1 MKYFRAL
8 LATVAAG
15 LTCPAPAEP
24 VNDIQAIVHDAVVT
38 KYEVEYYTA
47 TAEEALR
54 SRYRTQPE
62 VYERELIKALNE
74 NLEERLK
81 RQLILHEFKA
91 GGYNIPEPILDSAV
105 QEEIEKRGG
114 RERLTKTLNAR
125 GMSWEKFRQQTREGI
140 ILGALRAKNISQ
152 EIIIS
157 PHRIERYY
165 LANQDDYRLDN
176 QVKLRRIM
184 LNNTADGR
192 DARATRQLAEE
203 IRVKVKTGAAFSEM
217 ASLYSASPDARN
229 GGLMDW
235 INPSVLNTNIASAVF
250 ALKPG
255 EVSNAV
261 ELGNAHYLFLLEEK
275 RTAHHRP
282 LNEVRD
288 EIEATLVK
296 EERNRLEQQWIERLK
311 NKTFVRRFF

>member
-1 MKYFRAL
+1 MKYFRIL
-8 LATVAAG
+8 VATVAASF
-15 LTCPAPAEP
+15 TCSAQAEL
-24 VNDIQAIVHDAVVT
+24 VNAIKAVVHDAVVT
-38 KYEVEYYTA
+38 QEEVETYTA
-47 TAEEALR
+47 QAEEALR
-54 SRYRTQPE
+54 GRYRTQPE
-62 VYERELIKALNE
+62 VYQRELLKALNE

-165 LANQDDYRLDN
+165 LANQDNYRLEN

-184 LNNTADGR
+184 LNNSSAGR
-192 DARATRQLAEE
+192 DAAATRQFGEE
-203 IRVKVKTGAAFSEM
+203 IRAKLKTGAAFSEM
-217 ASLYSASPDARN
+217 ASIYSDSPDGKN
-229 GGLMDW
+229 GGLWGW
-235 INPSVLNTNIASAVF
+235 IDPSVLNTNIAAAVS

-255 EVSNAV
+255 EVSEVV

-282 LNEVRD
+282 LNEVRED
-288 EIEATLVK
+288 IEANLVK
-296 EERNRLEQQWIERLK
+296 EERDRLEQQWIERLK
-311 NKTFVRRFF
+311 KKTFVRYF